1 MAWKCC
7 TYKLK
12 RLGIFGKSPLIHHL
26 SKVFLQPLFNN
37 LSLVFYKYKK
47 NKDAKD
53 ESFTSLRAESRT
65 RTGDLL
71 ITNESLYQLSYIG
84 FADLRCKVN
93 DFLRNCQ
100 ELQSLFREKYA
111 L

>member
-1 MAWKCC
+1 M
-7 TYKLK
+7 
-12 RLGIFGKSPLIHHL
+12 HHL
-26 SKVFLQPLFNN
+26 SKVFSVAFIQ
-37 LSLVFYKYKK
+37 LSLPRLLQVQK

-100 ELQSLFREKYA
+100 ELQSLFREKYV

>member
-26 SKVFLQPLFNN
+26 SKVFSVAFIQQSLPRLLQ
-37 LSLVFYKYKK
+37 VQK
-47 NKDAKD
+47 KDAKD
-53 ESFTSLRAESRT
+53 SSFTSLRAESRT

-84 FADLRCKVN
+84 FADLRCKGN
-93 DFLRNCQ
+93 DFLRNRQ
-100 ELQSLFREKYA
+100 D
-111 L
+111 